1 MATPGVFKSIKT
13 ADKSITPFKVF
24 KSWRY
29 NLSTIDSDLIRLS
42 AIKPDTSNQSGNVI
56 TLETVEQLVDS
67 SSYLINTTND
77 KAAGVIYYSLDHL
90 YYKRALEPSNTFGYS
105 STAVSKLYDKASVI
119 SIPQQIFGESLKP
132 SSIVFNYTASA
143 LSASLYD
150 NNGSLI
156 DRNLPTPITN
166 VLGISFNNTT
176 YESNWLKSD
185 YYNTDKYVGN
195 NISFTASLKGYG
207 NSLKLQN
214 NSYLLVNDSAKYNYQ
229 PDEEFAISL
238 WANISNVTASV
249 ADGDYVYLVSK
260 RTTSYQ
266 TTLSNTGVNT
276 TSLSSNASDK
286 YSYDIRYNLVT
297 SELECRRSD
306 GINTATLKYAILP
319 NTNYHIVF
327 QKIGNSLALY
337 VNNTVISSTPDVIYN
352 TANECS
358 IIIGALD
365 TTIGSMTGQIFELN
379 LFDVSLTDSQI
390 NQLYQNPI
398 NSNQVGKVIYEHGQI
413 IVSDPRPAYN
423 QLIFSDLL
431 YNEKTNSS
439 EAAKCT
445 ALTLEFSSTLT
456 LFEHEYICR
465 LNSDEFNFTSN
476 PTIRRNNDLNSSVP
490 KDIATN
496 PKFNPYVTTIGL
508 YNDKGQLLAIGKLA
522 SAIQKRSNVDTNV
535 VVRFDI

>member
-29 NLSTIDSDLIRLS
+29 NLSTIDTDLNRLS

-56 TLETVEQLVDS
+56 TLEAVEQLVDS
-67 SSYLINTTND
+67 SSYLINTTDN
-77 KAAGVIYYSLDHL
+77 KPTGVIYYSLDHL
-90 YYKRALEPSNTFGYS
+90 YYKRSLEPSNTFGYS
-105 STAVSKLYDKASVI
+105 STSVSKLYDKASII
-119 SIPQQIFGESLKP
+119 SIPQQIFGESLRP

-143 LSASLYD
+143 MSASLYD

-156 DRNLPTPITN
+156 DRNLPTPVTN
-166 VLGISFNNTT
+166 VLNVSFNDTT
-176 YESNWLKSD
+176 YESNWLNSD
-185 YYNTDKYVGN
+185 YYNTDKYTGN
-195 NISFTASLKGYG
+195 NIAFTSSFIGYG

-214 NSYLLVNDSAKYNYQ
+214 NSYLLINDSAKYNYQ

-238 WANISNVTASV
+238 WANISNITASV

-266 TTLSNTGVNT
+266 TTLSNTGVNV
-276 TSLSSNASDK
+276 TSLSSKSSDK
-286 YSYDIRYNLVT
+286 YSYDIRYNLIT

-306 GINTATLKYAILP
+306 GINTAVLKYTILP

-327 QKIGNSLALY
+327 QKTDNLLALY
-337 VNNTVISSTPDVIYN
+337 VNNVEISSTSDVIYN

-358 IIIGALD
+358 IIVGALD
-365 TTIGSMTGQIFELN
+365 VNTASMTGQIFELN
-379 LFDVSLTDSQI
+379 IFDFALTNTQI

-413 IVSDPRPAYN
+413 IVSDPRPVYN

-431 YNEKTNSS
+431 YNKKTNSN
-439 EAAKCT
+439 ETATCT
-445 ALTLEFSSTLT
+445 GLVLEFSSTLT

-496 PKFNPYVTTIGL
+496 PNFYPYITTVGL

>member
-1 MATPGVFKSIKT
+1 MLFI
-13 ADKSITPFKVF
+13 
-24 KSWRY
+24 
-29 NLSTIDSDLIRLS
+29 
-42 AIKPDTSNQSGNVI
+42 
-56 TLETVEQLVDS
+56 
-67 SSYLINTTND
+67 
-77 KAAGVIYYSLDHL
+77 
-90 YYKRALEPSNTFGYS
+90 
-105 STAVSKLYDKASVI
+105 
-119 SIPQQIFGESLKP
+119 
-132 SSIVFNYTASA
+132 
-143 LSASLYD
+143 
-150 NNGSLI
+150 
-156 DRNLPTPITN
+156 
-166 VLGISFNNTT
+166 
-176 YESNWLKSD
+176 
-185 YYNTDKYVGN
+185 
-195 NISFTASLKGYG
+195 
-207 NSLKLQN
+207 
-214 NSYLLVNDSAKYNYQ
+214 
-229 PDEEFAISL
+229 
-238 WANISNVTASV
+238 
-249 ADGDYVYLVSK
+249 
-260 RTTSYQ
+260 
-266 TTLSNTGVNT
+266 
-276 TSLSSNASDK
+276 
-286 YSYDIRYNLVT
+286 
-297 SELECRRSD
+297 
-306 GINTATLKYAILP
+306 IL
-319 NTNYHIVF
+319 H
-327 QKIGNSLALY
+327 
-337 VNNTVISSTPDVIYN
+337 
-352 TANECS
+352 
-358 IIIGALD
+358 